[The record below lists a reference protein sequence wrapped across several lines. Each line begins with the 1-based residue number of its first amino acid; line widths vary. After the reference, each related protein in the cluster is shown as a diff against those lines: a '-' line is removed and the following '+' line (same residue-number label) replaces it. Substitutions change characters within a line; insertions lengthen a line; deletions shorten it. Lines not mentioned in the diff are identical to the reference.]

1 MLLLAISSNATQSR
15 LLQAVQGYLQQN
27 GWVANLESVAVSA
40 WLAMALKGAETIA
53 PSQWVDTDPD
63 CLRLWYTP
71 GQYFNWSRVTF
82 PALTNALNS
91 ALGVSDPKKRAQL
104 YWKAQQIIMDEA
116 LEMPIHQNADLV
128 VMSSKLTGV
137 QAFAG
142 GNEYFYT
149 ASLSQ

>member
-1 MLLLAISSNATQSR
+1 M
-15 LLQAVQGYLQQN
+15 
-27 GWVANLESVAVSA
+27 
-40 WLAMALKGAETIA
+40 
-53 PSQWVDTDPD
+53 
-63 CLRLWYTP
+63 RLWYTP
-71 GQYFNWSRVTF
+71 GQYFNWSRITF
-82 PALTNALNS
+82 PALTSALNS
-91 ALGVSDPKKRAQL
+91 AQGIVDTNTRIQM
-104 YWKAQQIIMDEA
+104 YWKAQQIIMDQA